1 MSESQDGSASS
12 LASKSSKRGAPR
24 QEIWEHYTLTDRNAA
39 TNRYTAA
46 CNYCNYTI
54 RDARI
59 EAAKKHLLSC
69 KKGLSEKIFVIHEQF
84 DPQYQPVYVPQ
95 VPASTLGDLSGSVE
109 RVDASALVASMFPSS

>member
-1 MSESQDGSASS
+1 MSESHDGSASS
-12 LASKSSKRGAPR
+12 SASKNSKQGAPR

-54 RDARI
+54 RDART
-59 EAAKKHLLSC
+59 EVAKK
-69 KKGLSEKIFVIHEQF
+69 HEQF